1 MSLEEDYEEA
11 LRLLEAMLNIRKF
24 GKADPYVM
32 PIKRWD
38 SAAECLIRK
47 NNIPYNDRLTHER
60 KTMSDKNDT
69 TPVDV
74 ETSKSKPNLKK
85 IAMIAAGSLT
95 ALAAAVALWN
105 HLGEDSE
112 TDVVLAESFTDNDTD
127 E

>member
-1 MSLEEDYEEA
+1 
-11 LRLLEAMLNIRKF
+11 
-24 GKADPYVM
+24 
-32 PIKRWD
+32 
-38 SAAECLIRK
+38 
-47 NNIPYNDRLTHER
+47 
-60 KTMSDKNDT
+60 MSDKNDT

-74 ETSKSKPNLKK
+74 ETSQTKPNLKK

-105 HLGEDSE
+105 YLGEDSE